1 MKGSTY
7 KRCKCRGVNGKELAS
22 RCPQLRHEGGTW
34 NPRHGA
40 WYFYLELDV
49 GPGGKRCRI
58 RRGGFTMQEGA
69 ENALEDA
76 LCRAL
81 RGLDPGVR

>member
-7 KRCKCRGVNGKELAS
+7 KRCKCRGVNGKKLAS